1 MKFKGENI
9 LEFTQ
14 RFPDDLSCLQYLS
27 EIKWSKGFTCSKCGH
42 DKNTVRKKNLARDCN
57 RCHHIESPTAN
68 TLFHR
73 LRFGIRKAFMI
84 VFEMSATTK
93 GLSSSQLSKRY
104 GISRQT
110 AWAFT
115 HRVRIAMESS
125 GDYPM
130 KGEVQVDEF
139 VFGGKETLKQGRSK
153 DTKKKKLVGA
163 VELTNEGK
171 VKRVYFNKIE
181 DYSSKSLSKIFDE
194 HISLDARVS
203 TDKWTGYIPLGKRFN
218 IDQKYADKGSS
229 MKQMHTIIH
238 QVKAWLR
245 SVFSWVHQGHI
256 EKYLAEFSFRINRSI
271 YKQTIFHKLIERMI
285 GANPTTY
292 QMIKISN

>member
-27 EIKWSKGFTCSKCGH
+27 EIKWLERFTCSKCGH
-42 DKNTVRKKNLARDCN
+42 DKHTVRKKNLARDCN

-73 LRFGIRKAFMI
+73 LRFGIQKAFMI

-93 GLSSSQLSKRY
+93 GLSSSQISKRY

-130 KGEVQVDEF
+130 KGQVQVDEF

-153 DTKKKKLVGA
+153 DTKKKKLIGA
-163 VELTNEGK
+163 VELTDQGK
-171 VKRVYFNKIE
+171 VKRVYFSKLE

-194 HISLDARVS
+194 HISKEAIVL
-203 TDKWTGYIPLGKRFN
+203 TDKWTGYVPLGKRFN
-218 IDQKYADKGSS
+218 IDQKYSDKGSS

-245 SVFSWVHQGHI
+245 SVFSWVHQEHI
-256 EKYLAEFSFRINRSI
+256 EKYLAEYSFRINRSI
-271 YKQTIFHKLIERMI
+271 YKETIFHKLVERMI
-285 GANPTTY
+285 IAKPASY
-292 QMIKISN
+292 QLIKISS